1 MKVNGEYQFEGA
13 DLLINTQKV
22 LLLFEVLTW
31 ELFLNTR
38 DLNMQS
44 SEKTCN

>member
-1 MKVNGEYQFEGA
+1 MKVNGEYQFEGP

-22 LLLFEVLTW
+22 LLLFEALTW